1 MAPFCHLIFND
12 VNRQEGG
19 FHKSVCDTL
28 SASDFLSNLA
38 LINLAHS
45 LPAMDVSP
53 GNQVCGSAWLSG

>member
-1 MAPFCHLIFND
+1 MMSTDSRAVF
-12 VNRQEGG
+12 
-19 FHKSVCDTL
+19 TL

-38 LINLAHS
+38 LIILAHS